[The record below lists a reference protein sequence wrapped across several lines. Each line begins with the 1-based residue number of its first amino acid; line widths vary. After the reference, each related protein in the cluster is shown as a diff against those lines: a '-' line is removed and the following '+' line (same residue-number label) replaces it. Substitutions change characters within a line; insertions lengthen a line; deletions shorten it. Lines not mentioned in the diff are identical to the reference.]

1 MSALHLCA
9 RVART
14 YIVCRPNQAGQ
25 SDISPS
31 DAAGLWQSLIQPLHE
46 LGMRLGSP
54 APTSAPDGKTWLQS
68 FLGNCTGCTVDF
80 IALRAFSRAV
90 LP

>member
-1 MSALHLCA
+1 MSARRFFAC
-9 RVART
+9 VAHVYT
-14 YIVCRPNQAGQ
+14 VCRPNQAGQ

-31 DAAGLWQSLIQPLHE
+31 DAAGLWQSLIQPLHG
-46 LGMRLGSP
+46 LGLRLGSP

-68 FLGNCTGCTVDF
+68 FLGNCSGCTVDF
-80 IALRAFSRAV
+80 IALRAFPRAV